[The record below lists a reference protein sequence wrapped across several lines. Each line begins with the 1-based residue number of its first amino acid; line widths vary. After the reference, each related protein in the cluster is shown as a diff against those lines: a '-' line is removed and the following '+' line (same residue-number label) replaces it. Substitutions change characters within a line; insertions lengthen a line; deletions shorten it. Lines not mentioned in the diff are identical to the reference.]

1 MSAGGDTDKQPKR
14 LLEGVDRKQ
23 AAEYL
28 GVSLRT
34 LDRLA
39 SHGHLTKGTA
49 LRKTRPCVV
58 FREDELR
65 LLKAKLPRAGESWQ
79 RIERQPD
86 PPKDTV
92 AFRLDTYYLRVLKSE
107 GEKLGLSPGEF
118 ARTLVIRSLEEEH
131 LHLLRREVRRM
142 REALGATFYALLTM
156 KLGTSPAEAR
166 RIVSDTILKD

>member
-1 MSAGGDTDKQPKR
+1 
-14 LLEGVDRKQ
+14 VDRKQ

-39 SHGHLTKGTA
+39 ANGHLTKGTA

-65 LLKAKLPRAGESWQ
+65 SLKAQLHQSEQQWRKL
-79 RIERQPD
+79 ERKPD
-86 PPKDTV
+86 QPKDTV
-92 AFRLDTYYLRVLKSE
+92 AFRLDNYYLRVLRSE
-107 GEKLGLSPGEF
+107 ADRLGLSTGEF
-118 ARTLVIRSLEEEH
+118 ARTLVIRALEQEQDH
-131 LHLLRREVRRM
+131 ILRREVRRM

-166 RIVSDTILKD
+166 RIVNDTILKD